1 MYHFHCRL
9 IESIQLTTIMH
20 FQKGKIQLMITISL
34 IAKTFANETCGER
47 SKLQLFNDVKQKTI
61 RLELCE

>member
-1 MYHFHCRL
+1 
-9 IESIQLTTIMH
+9 MH
-20 FQKGKIQLMITISL
+20 HDRSADNSGSFQKGKIQLMITISL

-61 RLELCE
+61 R